1 MGCPHHAPVTLGES
15 GWSQQI
21 NALRYSSLMGI
32 FNKKPV
38 RNAFD
43 DYHGNIETRHW
54 TAIAGSNLQWDFE
67 VEIHTDN
74 PPSIRY
80 RWIKGE
86 RNRITELDF
95 VRALRY
101 LHGRYG
107 WRYIEV
113 VDKDERD
120 RAEKVSDDELI
131 IWKEYGTWLP
141 NFEPSLFGFGEP
153 MTKG

>member
-1 MGCPHHAPVTLGES
+1 MPLLNGERAWFRRVKS
-15 GWSQQI
+15 
-21 NALRYSSLMGI
+21 LRYSSLMGLFGKQPATTA
-32 FNKKPV
+32 FN
-38 RNAFD
+38 

-101 LHGRYG
+101 LHGYYG

-113 VDKDERD
+113 VDKDDRD
-120 RAEKVSDDELI
+120 RAEKVPDDELI
-131 IWKEYGTWLP
+131 MWKEYGTRSP
-141 NFEPSLFGFGEP
+141 NWEPSLFGFGEP